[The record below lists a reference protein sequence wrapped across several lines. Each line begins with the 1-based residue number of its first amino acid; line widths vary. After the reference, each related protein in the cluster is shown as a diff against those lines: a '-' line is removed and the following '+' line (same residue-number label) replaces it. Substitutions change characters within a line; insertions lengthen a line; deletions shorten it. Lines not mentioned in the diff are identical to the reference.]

1 MWFSRDFNEKS
12 SLLEIP
18 ILFVTKNFSSA
29 FFPARIRSLAL
40 NAAKQVYTYL
50 MKELLKLFPILGL
63 ASFMGLSIGCG
74 GGAADMG
81 DDTPP
86 AADEPYDGGGADEGG
101 ETTEGGSG
109 E

>member
-1 MWFSRDFNEKS
+1 
-12 SLLEIP
+12 
-18 ILFVTKNFSSA
+18 
-29 FFPARIRSLAL
+29 
-40 NAAKQVYTYL
+40 

-74 GGAADMG
+74 GGAADVG

-86 AADEPYDGGGADEGG
+86 AADEPYDGGD
-101 ETTEGGSG
+101 TTEGGSR

>member
-1 MWFSRDFNEKS
+1 M
-12 SLLEIP
+12 
-18 ILFVTKNFSSA
+18 
-29 FFPARIRSLAL
+29 AL
-40 NAAKQVYTYL
+40 NAAKQVYTYI

-63 ASFMGLSIGCG
+63 ASFIGLSIGCG
-74 GGAADMG
+74 GGAADV

-86 AADEPYDGGGADEGG
+86 PADEPYDGGGADEGG